1 MKGVNQMDLNKAMN
15 KLKESKKSE
24 SNKLAKLVEKKEIK
38 KESVE
43 EKKLTE
49 LRHVDKKVIVK
60 GYDFKELSKE
70 IQDQMINKY
79 NRDNKRISSK
89 DTLVSDL
96 KQSAKENLD
105 KEIKANTIF
114 TYTDCSVYN
123 EIEYAKAGLKRS
135 EILEAFPEVKLKE
148 EIDMDSILQ
157 ERGAITGYYQKEESW
172 DGIDKKIL
180 QFLKADTN
188 YKEIPKA
195 DKKSILLEIKESME
209 KAEELLNAANEKFV
223 KDLEEI
229 KASDSTEDKL
239 NSKAIEEF
247 SKYWYTERGEKIV
260 SKEKAKVVNNIDE
273 SLLKESPVDLEFDH
287 GYDVYSYDDLDD
299 WGKRNAFNSTERSR
313 KNEFDRT
320 FNELE
325 KKVMELGETEL
336 NKVGL
341 KMIPKDPEKW
351 NRTSSAS
358 NYKQEMDR
366 VDYVIDPESLNQYA
380 KNNGVELEHP
390 VSFAYLDFRKSYH
403 SYRGTDY
410 NMNINIDYEG
420 VDYSDQEKGDRALK
434 KELELDLESLE
445 DKLEKLVNDFK
456 GAIDDDFRKRLSK
469 DSTDR
474 KLRRREYDSRGN
486 IYRKKD
492 HPEDK

>member
-1 MKGVNQMDLNKAMN
+1 MDLNKAMN
-15 KLKESKKSE
+15 KLKESKKLE
-24 SNKLAKLVEKKEIK
+24 SNKLAKLAENKKVK
-38 KESVE
+38 KKTKKLNE

-70 IQDQMINKY
+70 IQDQMIGRY
-79 NRDNKRISSK
+79 NRDNKRFSSK
-89 DTLVSDL
+89 DTLIEDL

-114 TYTDCSVYN
+114 TYTDCSVYS

-157 ERGAITGYYQKEESW
+157 ERGALTGYYQKKESW
-172 DGIDKKIL
+172 DGVDKKIL

-195 DKKSILLEIKESME
+195 DKKSILLKLKESME

-239 NSKAIEEF
+239 NAKAVEEF
-247 SKYWYTERGEKIV
+247 SKYWYTENGQKIV
-260 SKEKAKVVNNIDE
+260 SKADAKVVEDVNE
-273 SLLKESPVDLEFDH
+273 SLLKEAPVNLEFDR

-299 WGKRNAFNSTERSR
+299 YGKRNAFKSTERSR
-313 KNEFDRT
+313 RNEFDRT
-320 FNELE
+320 FSELE

-341 KMIPKDPEKW
+341 KMVPKDPEKW
-351 NRTSSAS
+351 NSTSSAS

-366 VDYVIDPESLNQYA
+366 VAYVIDADSLNKYA
-380 KNNGVELEHP
+380 KDNGVELEHP

-410 NMNINIDYEG
+410 NMNININYEG
-420 VDYSDQEKGDRALK
+420 VRYSDEEKGDKDLR

-445 DKLEKLVNDFK
+445 DKLQKLVNDFK
-456 GAIDDDFRKRLSK
+456 DAIDNDFRNRMT
-469 DSTDR
+469 TDR
-474 KLRRREYDSRGN
+474 KLKRREYDSRGN
-486 IYRKKD
+486 VYRKKD